1 MKVKIQ
7 GTIVSPDY
15 DDGFFESWIDKGV
28 ITPSSRVVGSI
39 ENATEPIDL
48 YINSY
53 GGDVFA
59 GGEMMIALLK
69 ASAAGKLASVEVG
82 TIAASMAANIVAA
95 LRANGV
101 PVTAN
106 ANSELMFH
114 GCYTETIGGAQH
126 HEDVAESLRNVNE
139 SVIANL
145 NRIGI
150 TECRAW
156 FAEGREKWIGAEDGL
171 AMGLFSEISG
181 TKAEAPTDAKSIATK
196 LAAFAA
202 SITTRK
208 DYTMSIDETI
218 PTATE
223 TVAETATETASETAS
238 EEVKATDEGND
249 TGVEAKPVEAVSGA
263 PVNAP
268 AEAVSESDI
277 EARVTALANARFA
290 GLQAKHDKMIS
301 ELKAKLDES
310 AKSLA
315 SVTSERDQLKGEV
328 ETLTAGLADL
338 RDQLAAEKSA
348 HESVVANVLSHV
360 GPEHGERKNARETL
374 ASLPASKRAEFYKA
388 HKAEIDR

>member
-15 DDGFFESWIDKGV
+15 DDGFFESWIDKGI

-39 ENATEPIDL
+39 ENATEPINL

-59 GGEMMIALLK
+59 GGEMLIALLK
-69 ASAAGKLASVEVG
+69 ASASGKLASVEVG
-82 TIAASMAANIVAA
+82 SIAASMAANIVAA

-139 SVIANL
+139 SVITNL

-156 FAEGREKWIGAEDGL
+156 FSEGREKWIGAEDGL
-171 AMGLFSEISG
+171 AMGLFSEING

-218 PTATE
+218 PVNGGEAVTEE
-223 TVAETATETASETAS
+223 TVQEAVQQAEETS
-238 EEVKATDEGND
+238 EENATNEATTAPAVD
-249 TGVEAKPVEAVSGA
+249 VEAL
-263 PVNAP
+263 
-268 AEAVSESDI
+268 AEA
-277 EARVTALANARFA
+277 RANERFA
-290 GLQAKHDKMIS
+290 GLQAKHDQMIS
-301 ELKAKLDES
+301 ELKAKLAES
-310 AKSLA
+310 VKGLA
-315 SVTSERDQLKGEV
+315 SVTAERDQLKADV
-328 ETLTAGLADL
+328 DRLTASHSEEVALL
-338 RDQLAAEKSA
+338 RAQLEAEKSA

>member
-15 DDGFFESWIDKGV
+15 DDSFFESWIDKGV

-39 ENATEPIDL
+39 ENATEPIEL
-48 YINSY
+48 YITSY

-69 ASAAGKLASVEVG
+69 ASASGKLASVEVG

-114 GCYTETIGGAQH
+114 GCYTETVGGAQH

-171 AMGLFSEISG
+171 AMGLFSEING
-181 TKAEAPTDAKSIATK
+181 TEAEAPTDAKSIATK
-196 LAAFAA
+196 LAALA
-202 SITTRK
+202 SSINTRK
-208 DYTMSIDETI
+208 DYAMSIDDTI

-223 TVAETATETASETAS
+223 TVAETAS
-238 EEVKATDEGND
+238 EEVKAPDEGND
-249 TGVEAKPVEAVSGA
+249 TGAEEKPVEAVSEA
-263 PVNAP
+263 PANAPAETP

>member
-1 MKVKIQ
+1 MKVKIE
-7 GTIVSPDY
+7 GVIVSPDY
-15 DDGFFESWIDKGV
+15 DDGIFESWISKGV
-28 ITPSSRVVGSI
+28 ITPSSRVVRAV
-39 ENATEPIDL
+39 EDADEPIDL

-69 ASAAGKLASVEVG
+69 AHAAGRIASVEVG
-82 TIAASMAANIVAA
+82 SIAASMAANIVAA
-95 LRANGV
+95 LRANGCN
-101 PVTAN
+101 VTAN

-126 HEDVAESLRNVNE
+126 HEDVAESLRNINDA
-139 SVIANL
+139 VIANL
-145 NRIGI
+145 NSIGI

-156 FAEGREKWIGAEDGL
+156 FAEGREKWIGAEDGVE
-171 AMGLFSEISG
+171 MGLFTSISDL
-181 TKAEAPTDAKSIATK
+181 TASKPADIKATATK
-196 LAAFAA
+196 LAALA
-202 SITTRK
+202 SSINTRK
-208 DYTMSIDETI
+208 DYAMSIDDTI

-223 TVAETATETASETAS
+223 TIAETATETASK
-238 EEVKATDEGND
+238 EVNATGEGND
-249 TGVEAKPVEAVSGA
+249 TGVEAKPVQATPE
-263 PVNAP
+263 AP
-268 AEAVSESDI
+268 AEVVSESDI

>member
-1 MKVKIQ
+1 MKVKIE
-7 GTIVSPDY
+7 GVIVSPDY
-15 DDGFFESWIDKGV
+15 DDGIFESWISKGV
-28 ITPSSRVVGSI
+28 ITPSSRVVRAV
-39 ENATEPIDL
+39 EDADEPIDL

-69 ASAAGKLASVEVG
+69 AHAAGRIASVEVG
-82 TIAASMAANIVAA
+82 SIAASMAANIVAA
-95 LRANGV
+95 LRANGCH
-101 PVTAN
+101 VTAN

-114 GCYTETIGGAQH
+114 GCYTETIGGAQL
-126 HEDVAESLRNVNE
+126 HEDVAESLRNINDA
-139 SVIANL
+139 VIANL

-156 FAEGREKWIGAEDGL
+156 FAEGREKWIGATDGEK
-171 AMGLFSEISG
+171 MGLFTSISDL
-181 TKAEAPTDAKSIATK
+181 TASKPADIKATATK
-196 LAAFAA
+196 LAALA
-202 SITTRK
+202 SSINTRK
-208 DYTMSIDETI
+208 DYAMSIDDTI

-223 TVAETATETASETAS
+223 TVAETAS
-238 EEVKATDEGND
+238 EEVNATEEVND
-249 TGVEAKPVEAVSGA
+249 TGAEEKPVQSTSE
-263 PVNAP
+263 AP
-268 AEAVSESDI
+268 AEVVSESDI

-310 AKSLA
+310 AKILA

-374 ASLPASKRAEFYKA
+374 ASLPASKRAEFYQA

>member
-53 GGDVFA
+53 GGDVFS

-114 GCYTETIGGAQH
+114 GCYMETVGGAQH

-171 AMGLFSEISG
+171 AMGLFSEING
-181 TKAEAPTDAKSIATK
+181 TEAEAPTDAKSIATK
-196 LAAFAA
+196 LAALA
-202 SITTRK
+202 SSINTRK
-208 DYTMSIDETI
+208 DYAMSIDDTI

-223 TVAETATETASETAS
+223 TVAETAS

-249 TGVEAKPVEAVSGA
+249 TGAEEKPVEAVSE
-263 PVNAP
+263 AP
-268 AEAVSESDI
+268 ANTPAETPADAVSESDI

>member
-15 DDGFFESWIDKGV
+15 DDGFFESWIDKGI

-114 GCYTETIGGAQH
+114 GCYTETVGGAQH

-171 AMGLFSEISG
+171 AMGLFSEING
-181 TKAEAPTDAKSIATK
+181 TEAEAPTDAKSIATK

-223 TVAETATETASETAS
+223 TVAETTTETAS

-249 TGVEAKPVEAVSGA
+249 TGVEAKPVEAASE
-263 PVNAP
+263 AP
-268 AEAVSESDI
+268 AEVVSESDI

>member
-1 MKVKIQ
+1 MRVKIQ

-15 DDGFFESWIDKGV
+15 DDGFFESWIDKGI
-28 ITPSSRVVGSI
+28 ITPSSRIVVAI
-39 ENATEPIDL
+39 ESATEPIDL

-59 GGEMMIALLK
+59 GGEMLIALLK
-69 ASAAGKLASVEVG
+69 ASASGKLASVEVG
-82 TIAASMAANIVAA
+82 SIAASMAANIVAA

-139 SVIANL
+139 SVITNL

-156 FAEGREKWIGAEDGL
+156 FSEGREKWIGAEDGL
-171 AMGLFSEISG
+171 AMGLFSEING

-218 PTATE
+218 PTAAE
-223 TVAETATETASETAS
+223 TVVETATETAS

-249 TGVEAKPVEAVSGA
+249 TGAEEKPVEAVSEA
-263 PVNAP
+263 PANAP
-268 AEAVSESDI
+268 AETPEDAVSESDI

-360 GPEHGERKNARETL
+360 GPEHGERMNAREML

>member
-171 AMGLFSEISG
+171 AMGLFSEING
-181 TKAEAPTDAKSIATK
+181 TEAEAPTDAKSIATK

-208 DYTMSIDETI
+208 DYAMSIDDTI
-218 PTATE
+218 PTANE
-223 TVAETATETASETAS
+223 TVAETATETTS
-238 EEVKATDEGND
+238 EEVKETDEGND
-249 TGVEAKPVEAVSGA
+249 TGVEEKPVEDTSEA

-315 SVTSERDQLKGEV
+315 SVTSERDQLKGDV

>member
-15 DDGFFESWIDKGV
+15 DDGFFESWIDKGI

-114 GCYTETIGGAQH
+114 GCYTETVGGAQH

-139 SVIANL
+139 SVISNL

-171 AMGLFSEISG
+171 AMGLFSEING
-181 TKAEAPTDAKSIATK
+181 TEAEAPTDAKSIATK

-208 DYTMSIDETI
+208 DYAMSIDDTI

-223 TVAETATETASETAS
+223 TVAETATETASK
-238 EEVKATDEGND
+238 EVKATDEGND
-249 TGVEAKPVEAVSGA
+249 TGAEAKPVEAVSEA
-263 PVNAP
+263 PANAP

-277 EARVTALANARFA
+277 EARVTELANARFA

-374 ASLPASKRAEFYKA
+374 ASLPASKRAEYYKA

>member
-114 GCYTETIGGAQH
+114 GCYTETVGGAQH

-171 AMGLFSEISG
+171 AMGLFSEING
-181 TKAEAPTDAKSIATK
+181 TEAEAPTDAKSIATK

-218 PTATE
+218 PTVTE
-223 TVAETATETASETAS
+223 TVAETTS

-249 TGVEAKPVEAVSGA
+249 MGAEEKPVEAASE
-263 PVNAP
+263 AP
-268 AEAVSESDI
+268 AEVVSESDI

-328 ETLTAGLADL
+328 ETLMAGLADL

>member
-171 AMGLFSEISG
+171 AMGLFSEING
-181 TKAEAPTDAKSIATK
+181 TEAEAPTDAKSIATK
-196 LAAFAA
+196 LAALA
-202 SITTRK
+202 SSINTRK
-208 DYTMSIDETI
+208 DYAMSIDDTI

-223 TVAETATETASETAS
+223 TVAETAS

-249 TGVEAKPVEAVSGA
+249 MGAEAKPVEATSEA

>member
-106 ANSELMFH
+106 ANSEMMFH

-171 AMGLFSEISG
+171 AMGLFSEING

-218 PTATE
+218 PVNGGEAVTEE
-223 TVAETATETASETAS
+223 TVQEAVQQAEETS
-238 EEVKATDEGND
+238 EENATNEATTVPAVD
-249 TGVEAKPVEAVSGA
+249 VEAL
-263 PVNAP
+263 
-268 AEAVSESDI
+268 AEA
-277 EARVTALANARFA
+277 RANERFA
-290 GLQAKHDKMIS
+290 GLQAKHDQMIS

-310 AKSLA
+310 VKCLA
-315 SVTSERDQLKGEV
+315 CVTAERDQLKADV
-328 ETLTAGLADL
+328 DRLTASHSEEVALL
-338 RDQLAAEKSA
+338 RAQLEAEKSA

-374 ASLPASKRAEFYKA
+374 AILPASKRAEFYKA

>member
-69 ASAAGKLASVEVG
+69 ASATGKLASVEVG

-114 GCYTETIGGAQH
+114 GCYKETVGGAQH

-171 AMGLFSEISG
+171 AMGLFSEING
-181 TKAEAPTDAKSIATK
+181 TEAEAPTDAKSIATK
-196 LAAFAA
+196 LAALA
-202 SITTRK
+202 SSINTRK
-208 DYTMSIDETI
+208 DYAMSIDDTI

-223 TVAETATETASETAS
+223 TVAETAS
-238 EEVKATDEGND
+238 EEVNATEEVND
-249 TGVEAKPVEAVSGA
+249 KGAEEKPVEAISEA
-263 PVNAP
+263 PANAP
-268 AEAVSESDI
+268 AETPADAVSESDI
-277 EARVTALANARFA
+277 DARVTALANARFA

>member
-1 MKVKIQ
+1 MKVKIN
-7 GTIVSPDY
+7 GVIVSPDY
-15 DDGFFESWIDKGV
+15 DDGIFESWISKGV
-28 ITPSSRVVGSI
+28 ITPSSRVVRAV
-39 ENATEPIDL
+39 EDADEPIDL

-69 ASAAGKLASVEVG
+69 AHAAGRIASVEVG
-82 TIAASMAANIVAA
+82 SIAASMAANIVAA
-95 LRANGV
+95 LRANGCH
-101 PVTAN
+101 VTAN

-126 HEDVAESLRNVNE
+126 HEDVAESLRNINDA
-139 SVIANL
+139 VIANL
-145 NRIGI
+145 NSIGI

-156 FAEGREKWIGAEDGL
+156 FAEGREKWIGAEDGVE
-171 AMGLFSEISG
+171 MGLFTSISDL
-181 TKAEAPTDAKSIATK
+181 TASKPADIKATATK
-196 LAAFAA
+196 LAALA
-202 SITTRK
+202 SSINTRK
-208 DYTMSIDETI
+208 DYAMSIDDTI
-218 PTATE
+218 PTANE
-223 TVAETATETASETAS
+223 TVAETASKD
-238 EEVKATDEGND
+238 VKATDEGND
-249 TGVEAKPVEAVSGA
+249 TGVEAKPVEAVSEA
-263 PVNAP
+263 PVNDP

>member
-1 MKVKIQ
+1 MKVKIE
-7 GTIVSPDY
+7 GVIVSPDY
-15 DDGFFESWIDKGV
+15 DDGIFESWISKGV
-28 ITPSSRVVGSI
+28 ITPSSRIVRAV
-39 ENATEPIDL
+39 EDADEPIDL

-69 ASAAGKLASVEVG
+69 AHAAGRIASVEVG
-82 TIAASMAANIVAA
+82 SIAASMAANIVAA
-95 LRANGV
+95 LRANGCH
-101 PVTAN
+101 VTAN

-126 HEDVAESLRNVNE
+126 HEDVAESLRNINDA
-139 SVIANL
+139 VIANL
-145 NRIGI
+145 NSIGI

-156 FAEGREKWIGAEDGL
+156 FAEGREKWIGATDGEK
-171 AMGLFSEISG
+171 MGLFTSISDL
-181 TKAEAPTDAKSIATK
+181 TASKPADIKATATK
-196 LAAFAA
+196 LAALA
-202 SITTRK
+202 SSINTRK
-208 DYTMSIDETI
+208 DYAMSIDDTI

-223 TVAETATETASETAS
+223 NVAETAS
-238 EEVKATDEGND
+238 EEVKSTEEVND
-249 TGVEAKPVEAVSGA
+249 TGAEEKPVQSTSE
-263 PVNAP
+263 AP
-268 AEAVSESDI
+268 AEVVSESDI

>member
-15 DDGFFESWIDKGV
+15 DDGVFESWIDKGV

-39 ENATEPIDL
+39 ENATEPIEL

-114 GCYTETIGGAQH
+114 GCYTETVGGAQH

-171 AMGLFSEISG
+171 AMGLFSEING
-181 TKAEAPTDAKSIATK
+181 TEAEAPTDAKSIATK

-223 TVAETATETASETAS
+223 TVAETATETASE
-238 EEVKATDEGND
+238 EVKATDEGND
-249 TGVEAKPVEAVSGA
+249 TGSEEKPVEAVSEA
-263 PVNAP
+263 PANAP

>member
-1 MKVKIQ
+1 MKVKIE
-7 GTIVSPDY
+7 GVIVSPDY
-15 DDGFFESWIDKGV
+15 DDGIFESWISKGV
-28 ITPSSRVVGSI
+28 ITPSSRVVRAV
-39 ENATEPIDL
+39 EDADDPIDL

-69 ASAAGKLASVEVG
+69 AHAAGRIASVEVG
-82 TIAASMAANIVAA
+82 SIAASMAANIVAA
-95 LRANGV
+95 LRANGCH
-101 PVTAN
+101 VTAN

-126 HEDVAESLRNVNE
+126 HEDVAESLRNINDA
-139 SVIANL
+139 VIANL
-145 NRIGI
+145 NSIGI

-156 FAEGREKWIGAEDGL
+156 FAEGREKWIGAEDGVE
-171 AMGLFSEISG
+171 MGLFTSISDL
-181 TKAEAPTDAKSIATK
+181 TASKPADIKATATK
-196 LAAFAA
+196 LAALA
-202 SITTRK
+202 SSINTRK
-208 DYTMSIDETI
+208 DYAMSIDDTI
-218 PTATE
+218 PTANE
-223 TVAETATETASETAS
+223 TVAETAS
-238 EEVKATDEGND
+238 EEVKATDDGND
-249 TGVEAKPVEAVSGA
+249 TGAEEKPVEATSDA
-263 PVNAP
+263 PVNDP
-268 AEAVSESDI
+268 ADAVSESDI
-277 EARVTALANARFA
+277 EARVNALANARFA

>member
-1 MKVKIQ
+1 MKVKIE
-7 GTIVSPDY
+7 GVIVSPDY
-15 DDGFFESWIDKGV
+15 DDGIFESWISKGV
-28 ITPSSRVVGSI
+28 ITPSSRVVRAV
-39 ENATEPIDL
+39 EDADEPIDL

-69 ASAAGKLASVEVG
+69 AHAAGRIASVEVG
-82 TIAASMAANIVAA
+82 SIAASMAANIVAA
-95 LRANGV
+95 LRANGCH
-101 PVTAN
+101 VTAN

-126 HEDVAESLRNVNE
+126 HEDVAESLRNINDA
-139 SVIANL
+139 VIANL
-145 NRIGI
+145 NSIGI

-156 FAEGREKWIGAEDGL
+156 FAEGREKWIGAEDGVE
-171 AMGLFSEISG
+171 MGLFTSISDL
-181 TKAEAPTDAKSIATK
+181 TASKPADIKATATK
-196 LAAFAA
+196 LAALA
-202 SITTRK
+202 SSINTRK
-208 DYTMSIDETI
+208 DYAMSIDDTI
-218 PTATE
+218 PTANE
-223 TVAETATETASETAS
+223 TVAETSS

-249 TGVEAKPVEAVSGA
+249 TGAEEKPVEATSEA

-268 AEAVSESDI
+268 AEAPAEAVGESDI

>member
-1 MKVKIQ
+1 MRVKIQ

-15 DDGFFESWIDKGV
+15 DDGFFESWIDKGI
-28 ITPSSRVVGSI
+28 ITPSSRIVVAI
-39 ENATEPIDL
+39 ESATEPIDL

-59 GGEMMIALLK
+59 GGEMLIALLK
-69 ASAAGKLASVEVG
+69 ASASGKLASVEVG
-82 TIAASMAANIVAA
+82 SIAASMAANIVAA

-139 SVIANL
+139 SVITNL

-156 FAEGREKWIGAEDGL
+156 FSEGREKWIGAEDGL
-171 AMGLFSEISG
+171 AMGLFSEING

-218 PTATE
+218 PTAAE
-223 TVAETATETASETAS
+223 TVVETATDTAS

-249 TGVEAKPVEAVSGA
+249 TGAEEKPVEAVSEA
-263 PVNAP
+263 PANAP
-268 AEAVSESDI
+268 AETPEDAVSESDI

-315 SVTSERDQLKGEV
+315 SLTSERDQLKGEV

-360 GPEHGERKNARETL
+360 GPEHGERMNARETL

>member
-15 DDGFFESWIDKGV
+15 DDGFFESWIDKGI

-106 ANSELMFH
+106 ANSELLFH
-114 GCYTETIGGAQH
+114 GCYTETVGGAQH

-171 AMGLFSEISG
+171 AMGLFSEING
-181 TKAEAPTDAKSIATK
+181 TEAEAPTDAKSIATK

-218 PTATE
+218 PTVTE
-223 TVAETATETASETAS
+223 TVAETTTETTSK
-238 EEVKATDEGND
+238 EVKATDEGND
-249 TGVEAKPVEAVSGA
+249 TGVEAKPVEANSEA
-263 PVNAP
+263 PVNSP

-338 RDQLAAEKSA
+338 RDQLAAEKYA

>member
-15 DDGFFESWIDKGV
+15 DDGFFESWIDKGI

-114 GCYTETIGGAQH
+114 GCYTETVGGAQH

-156 FAEGREKWIGAEDGL
+156 FAEGREKWIGATDGEK
-171 AMGLFSEISG
+171 MGLFTSISDL
-181 TKAEAPTDAKSIATK
+181 TASKPADIKATATK
-196 LAAFAA
+196 LAALA
-202 SITTRK
+202 SSINTRK
-208 DYTMSIDETI
+208 DYAMSIDDTI

-223 TVAETATETASETAS
+223 TVAETATETASK
-238 EEVKATDEGND
+238 EVKATDEGND
-249 TGVEAKPVEAVSGA
+249 TGAEEKPVQSTSE
-263 PVNAP
+263 AP
-268 AEAVSESDI
+268 AEVVSESDI

-310 AKSLA
+310 AKRLA

>member
-106 ANSELMFH
+106 ANSEMMFH

-171 AMGLFSEISG
+171 AMGLFSEING
-181 TKAEAPTDAKSIATK
+181 MVAEAPTDAKSIATK

-218 PTATE
+218 PTANE
-223 TVAETATETASETAS
+223 TVAETATETASK
-238 EEVKATDEGND
+238 EVKATDEGND
-249 TGVEAKPVEAVSGA
+249 TGVEEKPVEAASEA
-263 PVNAP
+263 PVNDP

-315 SVTSERDQLKGEV
+315 SVTSERDQLKGAV

>member
-114 GCYTETIGGAQH
+114 GCYTETVGGAQH

-171 AMGLFSEISG
+171 AMGLFSEING
-181 TKAEAPTDAKSIATK
+181 TEAEAPTDAKSIATK

-223 TVAETATETASETAS
+223 TVAETATETASE
-238 EEVKATDEGND
+238 EVKATDEGND
-249 TGVEAKPVEAVSGA
+249 TGAEEKPVEATSE
-263 PVNAP
+263 AP
-268 AEAVSESDI
+268 AEVVSESDI

>member
-114 GCYTETIGGAQH
+114 GCYTETVGGAQH

-171 AMGLFSEISG
+171 AMGLFSEING
-181 TKAEAPTDAKSIATK
+181 TEAEAPTDAKSIATK

-223 TVAETATETASETAS
+223 TVAETATETASE
-238 EEVKATDEGND
+238 EVKATDEGNE
-249 TGVEAKPVEAVSGA
+249 TGAEEKPVEATSE
-263 PVNAP
+263 AP
-268 AEAVSESDI
+268 AEVVSESDI

>member
-15 DDGFFESWIDKGV
+15 DDSFFESWIDKGV

-114 GCYTETIGGAQH
+114 GCYTETVGGAQH

-171 AMGLFSEISG
+171 AMGLFSEING
-181 TKAEAPTDAKSIATK
+181 TEAEAPTDAKSIATK

-223 TVAETATETASETAS
+223 TVAETTSK
-238 EEVKATDEGND
+238 EVKATDECND
-249 TGVEAKPVEAVSGA
+249 TGVEAKPVEAVSEA
-263 PVNAP
+263 PANAP

>member
-1 MKVKIQ
+1 MKVKIE
-7 GTIVSPDY
+7 GVIVSPDY
-15 DDGFFESWIDKGV
+15 DDGIFESWISKGV
-28 ITPSSRVVGSI
+28 ITPSSRVVRAV
-39 ENATEPIDL
+39 EDADEPIDL

-69 ASAAGKLASVEVG
+69 AHAAGRIASVEVG
-82 TIAASMAANIVAA
+82 SIAASMAANIVAA
-95 LRANGV
+95 LRANGCH
-101 PVTAN
+101 VTAN

-126 HEDVAESLRNVNE
+126 HEDVAESLRNINDA
-139 SVIANL
+139 VIANL
-145 NRIGI
+145 NSIGI

-156 FAEGREKWIGAEDGL
+156 FAEGREKWIGAEDGVE
-171 AMGLFSEISG
+171 MGLFTSISDL
-181 TKAEAPTDAKSIATK
+181 TASKPADIKATATK
-196 LAAFAA
+196 LAALA
-202 SITTRK
+202 SSINTRK
-208 DYTMSIDETI
+208 DYAMSIDDTI
-218 PTATE
+218 PTANE
-223 TVAETATETASETAS
+223 TVAETAS

-249 TGVEAKPVEAVSGA
+249 TGAEEKPVEATSEA

-268 AEAVSESDI
+268 AEAPAEVVSESDI

-374 ASLPASKRAEFYKA
+374 ASLPASKRAEYYKA

>member
-114 GCYTETIGGAQH
+114 GCYTETVGGAQH

-171 AMGLFSEISG
+171 AMGLFSEING
-181 TKAEAPTDAKSIATK
+181 TEAEAPTDAKSIATK

-223 TVAETATETASETAS
+223 TVAETAS
-238 EEVKATDEGND
+238 EEVKATDEGNE
-249 TGVEAKPVEAVSGA
+249 TGAEEKPVEATSE
-263 PVNAP
+263 AP
-268 AEAVSESDI
+268 AEVVSESDI

>member
-15 DDGFFESWIDKGV
+15 DDGFFESWIDKGI

-39 ENATEPIDL
+39 ENTTEPIDL

-114 GCYTETIGGAQH
+114 GCYTETVGGAQH

-171 AMGLFSEISG
+171 AMGLFSEING
-181 TKAEAPTDAKSIATK
+181 TEAEAPTDAKSIATK

-208 DYTMSIDETI
+208 DYAMSIDDTI
-218 PTATE
+218 PTANE
-223 TVAETATETASETAS
+223 TVAETAS

-249 TGVEAKPVEAVSGA
+249 TGAEEKPVEATSE
-263 PVNAP
+263 AP
-268 AEAVSESDI
+268 AEVVSESDI

>member
-69 ASAAGKLASVEVG
+69 ASATGKLASVEVG

-114 GCYTETIGGAQH
+114 GCYTETVGGAQH

-171 AMGLFSEISG
+171 AMGLFSEING
-181 TKAEAPTDAKSIATK
+181 TEAEAPTDAKSIATK
-196 LAAFAA
+196 LAALA
-202 SITTRK
+202 SSINTRK
-208 DYTMSIDETI
+208 DYAMSIDDTI
-218 PTATE
+218 PTANE
-223 TVAETATETASETAS
+223 TVAETAS

-249 TGVEAKPVEAVSGA
+249 TGAEEKPVEAVYE
-263 PVNAP
+263 AP
-268 AEAVSESDI
+268 ANTPAETPADAVSESDI
-277 EARVTALANARFA
+277 EARVTALANSRFA

>member
-39 ENATEPIDL
+39 ENATEPIEL

-114 GCYTETIGGAQH
+114 GCYTETVGGAQH

-171 AMGLFSEISG
+171 AMGLFSEING
-181 TKAEAPTDAKSIATK
+181 TEAEAPTDAKSIATK

-223 TVAETATETASETAS
+223 TVAETATETASK
-238 EEVKATDEGND
+238 EVKATDEGND
-249 TGVEAKPVEAVSGA
+249 TGAEEKPVEAVSEA
-263 PVNAP
+263 PANAP

>member
-15 DDGFFESWIDKGV
+15 DDGFFESWIDKGI

-114 GCYTETIGGAQH
+114 GCYTETVGGAQH

-171 AMGLFSEISG
+171 AMGLFSEING
-181 TKAEAPTDAKSIATK
+181 TEAEAPTDAKSIATK

-223 TVAETATETASETAS
+223 TIAETATETAS

-249 TGVEAKPVEAVSGA
+249 MGAEEKPVQATSE
-263 PVNAP
+263 AP
-268 AEAVSESDI
+268 AEVVSESDI

>member
-48 YINSY
+48 YISSY

-114 GCYTETIGGAQH
+114 GCYTETVGGAQH
-126 HEDVAESLRNVNE
+126 HEDVVESLRNVNE

-171 AMGLFSEISG
+171 AMGLFSEING
-181 TKAEAPTDAKSIATK
+181 TEAEAPTDAKSIATK
-196 LAAFAA
+196 LAALA
-202 SITTRK
+202 SSINTRK
-208 DYTMSIDETI
+208 DYAMSIDDTI
-218 PTATE
+218 PTANE
-223 TVAETATETASETAS
+223 TVAETAS
-238 EEVKATDEGND
+238 EEAKATDEGND
-249 TGVEAKPVEAVSGA
+249 TGAEAKSVEAVSEA
-263 PVNAP
+263 PANTP

-315 SVTSERDQLKGEV
+315 SMTSERDQLKGEV

-374 ASLPASKRAEFYKA
+374 ASLPASKRAEYYKA

>member
-39 ENATEPIDL
+39 ENATEPIEL

-69 ASAAGKLASVEVG
+69 ASATGKLASVEVG

-114 GCYTETIGGAQH
+114 GCYTETVGGAQH

-156 FAEGREKWIGAEDGL
+156 FSEGREKWIGAEDGL
-171 AMGLFSEISG
+171 AMGLFSEING
-181 TKAEAPTDAKSIATK
+181 TEAEAPTDAKSIATK
-196 LAAFAA
+196 LAALA
-202 SITTRK
+202 SSINTRK
-208 DYTMSIDETI
+208 DYAMSIDDTI
-218 PTATE
+218 PTANE
-223 TVAETATETASETAS
+223 TVAETAS

-249 TGVEAKPVEAVSGA
+249 TGAEEKPVEAVSE
-263 PVNAP
+263 AP
-268 AEAVSESDI
+268 ANTPAETPADAVSESDI

>member
-1 MKVKIQ
+1 MKVKIE
-7 GTIVSPDY
+7 GVIVSPDY
-15 DDGFFESWIDKGV
+15 DDGIFESWISKGV
-28 ITPSSRVVGSI
+28 ITPSSRVVRAV
-39 ENATEPIDL
+39 EDADEPIDL

-69 ASAAGKLASVEVG
+69 AHAAGRIASVEVG
-82 TIAASMAANIVAA
+82 SIAASMAANIVAA
-95 LRANGV
+95 LRANGCH
-101 PVTAN
+101 VTAN

-126 HEDVAESLRNVNE
+126 HEDVAESLRNINDA
-139 SVIANL
+139 VIANL
-145 NRIGI
+145 NSIGI

-156 FAEGREKWIGAEDGL
+156 FAEGREKWIGAEDGVE
-171 AMGLFSEISG
+171 MGLFTSISDL
-181 TKAEAPTDAKSIATK
+181 TASKPADIKATATK
-196 LAAFAA
+196 LAALA
-202 SITTRK
+202 SSINTRK
-208 DYTMSIDETI
+208 DYAMSIDDTI
-218 PTATE
+218 PTATD
-223 TVAETATETASETAS
+223 TVAETATETASK
-238 EEVKATDEGND
+238 EVKATDEGNG
-249 TGVEAKPVEAVSGA
+249 TGVEAKPVEAASEA
-263 PVNAP
+263 PVNDP

-315 SVTSERDQLKGEV
+315 SVTSERDQLKGAV

>member
-39 ENATEPIDL
+39 ENATEPIEL

-114 GCYTETIGGAQH
+114 GCYTETVGGAQH

-171 AMGLFSEISG
+171 AMGLFSEING
-181 TKAEAPTDAKSIATK
+181 TEAEAPTDAKSIATK

-223 TVAETATETASETAS
+223 TVAETAAETAS
-238 EEVKATDEGND
+238 EEAKATDEGND
-249 TGVEAKPVEAVSGA
+249 TVVEAKPVEVTYEA
-263 PVNAP
+263 PVNDP

-374 ASLPASKRAEFYKA
+374 ASLPASKRAEYYKA

>member
-15 DDGFFESWIDKGV
+15 DDGFFESWIDKGI

-39 ENATEPIDL
+39 ENATEPIEL

-114 GCYTETIGGAQH
+114 GCYTETVGGAQH

-171 AMGLFSEISG
+171 AMGLFSEING
-181 TKAEAPTDAKSIATK
+181 TEAEAPTDAKSIATK

-223 TVAETATETASETAS
+223 TVAETAAETAS

-249 TGVEAKPVEAVSGA
+249 TGAEEKPVEATSE
-263 PVNAP
+263 AP
-268 AEAVSESDI
+268 AEVVSESDI

-374 ASLPASKRAEFYKA
+374 ASLPASKRAEYYKA

>member
-1 MKVKIQ
+1 MKVKIE
-7 GTIVSPDY
+7 GVIVSPDY
-15 DDGFFESWIDKGV
+15 DDGIFESWISKGV
-28 ITPSSRVVGSI
+28 ITPSSRVVRAV
-39 ENATEPIDL
+39 EDADEPIDL

-69 ASAAGKLASVEVG
+69 AHAAGRIASVEVG
-82 TIAASMAANIVAA
+82 SIAASMAANIVAA
-95 LRANGV
+95 LRANGCH
-101 PVTAN
+101 VTAN

-126 HEDVAESLRNVNE
+126 HEDVAESLRNINDA
-139 SVIANL
+139 VIANL

-171 AMGLFSEISG
+171 EIGLFTSISDF
-181 TKAEAPTDAKSIATK
+181 KASKPADIKATATK
-196 LAAFAA
+196 LAALA
-202 SITTRK
+202 SSINTRK
-208 DYTMSIDETI
+208 DYAMSIDDTI
-218 PTATE
+218 PTANE
-223 TVAETATETASETAS
+223 TVAGTAP
-238 EEVKATDEGND
+238 EEVNVTDEGND
-249 TGVEAKPVEAVSGA
+249 TGAEEKPVEATSEA
-263 PVNAP
+263 PEEV
-268 AEAVSESDI
+268 VSESDV

-328 ETLTAGLADL
+328 ETLTEGLADL

-360 GPEHGERKNARETL
+360 GPEHGERMNARETL

>member
-15 DDGFFESWIDKGV
+15 DDSFFESWIDKGV

-69 ASAAGKLASVEVG
+69 ASASGKLASVEVG

-171 AMGLFSEISG
+171 AMGLFSEING
-181 TKAEAPTDAKSIATK
+181 TEAEAPTDAKSIATK
-196 LAAFAA
+196 LAALA
-202 SITTRK
+202 SSINTRK
-208 DYTMSIDETI
+208 DYAMSIDDTI

-223 TVAETATETASETAS
+223 TVAETATETASK
-238 EEVKATDEGND
+238 EVKATDEGND
-249 TGVEAKPVEAVSGA
+249 TGAEEKPVEAVSE
-263 PVNAP
+263 AP
-268 AEAVSESDI
+268 ANDPAETPADAVSESDI

-374 ASLPASKRAEFYKA
+374 ASLPASKRAEYYKA

>member
-15 DDGFFESWIDKGV
+15 DDGFFESWIDKGI
-28 ITPSSRVVGSI
+28 ITPSSRIVGAI
-39 ENATEPIDL
+39 ESATEPIEL

-59 GGEMMIALLK
+59 GGEMLIALLK
-69 ASAAGKLASVEVG
+69 ASASGKLASVEVG
-82 TIAASMAANIVAA
+82 SIAASMAANIVAA

-139 SVIANL
+139 SVITNL

-156 FAEGREKWIGAEDGL
+156 FSEGREKWIGAEDGL
-171 AMGLFSEISG
+171 AMGLFSEING

-223 TVAETATETASETAS
+223 TVVETATETASKD
-238 EEVKATDEGND
+238 VKATDEGND
-249 TGVEAKPVEAVSGA
+249 TGAEEKPVEATSEA
-263 PVNAP
+263 PANAP
-268 AEAVSESDI
+268 AETPADAVSESDI

>member
-15 DDGFFESWIDKGV
+15 DDGFFESWIDKGI

-106 ANSELMFH
+106 ANSELLFH
-114 GCYTETIGGAQH
+114 GCYTETVGGAQH

-171 AMGLFSEISG
+171 AMGLFSEING
-181 TKAEAPTDAKSIATK
+181 TEAEAPTDAKSIATK

-218 PTATE
+218 PTVTE
-223 TVAETATETASETAS
+223 TVAETATETASK
-238 EEVKATDEGND
+238 EVKATDEGND
-249 TGVEAKPVEAVSGA
+249 PGVEAKPVEANSEA
-263 PVNAP
+263 PVNSP

-348 HESVVANVLSHV
+348 RESVVANVLSHV